1 MATLVTRID
10 MRVNEQTKQLAERAA
25 TLSGCTVTEYL
36 TRLIL
41 KDAPKVLQGETQI
54 SLSNAQFDHFME
66 ACKSTK
72 APSKKLLDAAKNLD
86 NNGFKV

>member
-1 MATLVTRID
+1 MATFATRID

-41 KDAPKVLQGETQI
+41 KDAPKILQGETQI
-54 SLSNAQFDHFME
+54 SLSNAQFEHFRE
-66 ACKSTK
+66 VCKTTK
-72 APSKKLLDAAKNLD
+72 VPSKKLVDVAKSLDTD
-86 NNGFKV
+86 GF

>member
-1 MATLVTRID
+1 MATLATRID

-54 SLSNAQFDHFME
+54 SLSSTQFNHFME
-66 ACKSTK
+66 VCKNTK
-72 APSKKLLDAAKNLD
+72 APTQKLLDAAKSLD